1 MERSTTFTMSEHDL
15 LVAGRRYVYF
25 SLTERRTMI
34 RLGLLWLA
42 ALVVSVGLFMFLRP
56 GRYELLEILPI
67 AVLIATLGAF
77 IVPVLVPLI
86 TLPIVTKRRYKQ
98 DAMIRRPLTMSW
110 TETHFRAETEGVTN
124 NLPWVDYV
132 KWCEDKDQFLFF
144 LSDYNYQI
152 LPKRVLSG
160 AQIAD
165 IGAVVQAARG

>member
-1 MERSTTFTMSEHDL
+1 MDRSTTFTMSERDL
-15 LVAGRRYVYF
+15 LVAGRRSVYF
-25 SLTERRTMI
+25 SLTDRRTMG
-34 RLGLLWLA
+34 RLVLLWLT
-42 ALVVSVGLFMFLRP
+42 ALALSIVLFMALRP
-56 GRYELLEILPI
+56 GRYELLDIVPI
-67 AVLIATLGAF
+67 AALIATLAAF

-86 TLPIVTKRRYKQ
+86 TLPIVTKRRYQQ

-110 TETHFRAETEGVTN
+110 TDTHFRAETEGVTN

-160 AQIAD
+160 AQIED
-165 IGAVVQAARG
+165 VRSAVQTARA